1 MSARR
6 DATDLR
12 GRRED
17 LGITKRQ
24 MACGLAVSLGAL
36 IAMEKGMA
44 TDDRQKFYADW
55 LARLE
60 GMPRPQG
67 AIMLARAAAGGR
79 F

>member
-1 MSARR
+1 
-6 DATDLR
+6 
-12 GRRED
+12 
-17 LGITKRQ
+17 
-24 MACGLAVSLGAL
+24 MASGLAVSLGAL

-55 LARLE
+55 PARLE
-60 GMPRPQG
+60 GMPKPQR

>member
-1 MSARR
+1 MRVRR
-6 DATDLR
+6 DATGLR
-12 GRRED
+12 GRHED

-24 MACGLAVSLGAL
+24 VASGLEVSLGAL

-44 TDDRQKFYADW
+44 ADDRQKFYADW

-60 GMPRPQG
+60 GLPKPQR